1 MGQGESRGSG
11 SSYGASIMESGN
23 PMGEV
28 QPREEHDMTCM
39 FCCLSNFSG
48 CCVENGFEDGKK
60 VSGEIIAVKK

>member
-1 MGQGESRGSG
+1 
-11 SSYGASIMESGN
+11 MESGN